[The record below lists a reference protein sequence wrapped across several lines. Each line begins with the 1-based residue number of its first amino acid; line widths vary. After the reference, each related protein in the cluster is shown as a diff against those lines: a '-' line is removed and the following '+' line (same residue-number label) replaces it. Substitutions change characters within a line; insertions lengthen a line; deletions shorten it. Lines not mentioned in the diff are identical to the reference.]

1 MIIRDKLQSVIRHDS
16 EVFPR
21 RACVGLLQN
30 LLEHGKIPPGEL
42 TSIFVPCVNDLDVT
56 VKNSLQSYWF
66 KETQQTVQIASETG
80 DLDRQVTVTK
90 LYDSYCMQSLLHF
103 VLDYDYAVQIQAV
116 SNLRKL
122 LNILSLTLSELCD
135 VVRDIIYEKKQQQ
148 TKRCDEIALDLD
160 VIAGLD
166 LKQLESRASQSAD
179 LHVRNPTSLLNDILV
194 DLENKIV
201 QSDGEDEMI
210 ADCY

>member
-1 MIIRDKLQSVIRHDS
+1 
-16 EVFPR
+16 
-21 RACVGLLQN
+21 
-30 LLEHGKIPPGEL
+30 
-42 TSIFVPCVNDLDVT
+42 
-56 VKNSLQSYWF
+56 
-66 KETQQTVQIASETG
+66 
-80 DLDRQVTVTK
+80 
-90 LYDSYCMQSLLHF
+90 MQSLLHF

-148 TKRCDEIALDLD
+148 TKRCDEIVLDLD